1 MFINGMLPFSA
12 FYDIMRIYH
21 KKQGA
26 IIMNGLGTI
35 IGGGVGSGIGTAIT
49 ETLNNT
55 NKPPLIA
62 RQIKKFGKPVPL
74 LRA

>member
-1 MFINGMLPFSA
+1 
-12 FYDIMRIYH
+12 
-21 KKQGA
+21 
-26 IIMNGLGTI
+26 MNGLGTI